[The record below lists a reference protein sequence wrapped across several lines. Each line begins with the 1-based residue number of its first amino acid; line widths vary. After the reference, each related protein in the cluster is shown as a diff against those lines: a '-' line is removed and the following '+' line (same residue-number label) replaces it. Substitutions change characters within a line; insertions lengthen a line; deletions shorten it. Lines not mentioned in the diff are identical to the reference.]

1 MSDST
6 AAAVEVERAL
16 ATVSTRAALDGLAG
30 RLDGLWRWLAED
42 VALLE
47 HALSGVGSGTRDL
60 GWRSARY
67 LLDRPGKRIRPVC
80 LALAARAGGRGFDD
94 AVRDAAVACELVHA
108 ATLLHDDVID
118 EGLERRGVPAARRV
132 YGNSASVLGGD
143 HLLVEALRRID
154 VALPEMRG
162 ELLDVVGAMVGAEAL
177 QLERRRRFEPDRGLY
192 VTVVKGKTA
201 SLFRWAVRA
210 GGVLGGLPPGAVDA
224 LAVYGDALGVAFQL
238 IDDVIDLEGDPA
250 ITGKSACV
258 DLREG
263 KLTWPLLLAAERD
276 PDVAIRL
283 RLYAAADNDLDPR
296 VAARLVEDVRRTGAL
311 DATRQEALRHG
322 ERARAALDALP
333 ADRARD
339 ALETVLDAALAR
351 EA

>member
-6 AAAVEVERAL
+6 AVAVEVAPAL
-16 ATVSTRAALDGLAG
+16 AAASSRAGWDGLAG
-30 RLDGLWRWLAED
+30 RLDALWRWMAED

-47 HALSGVGSGTRDL
+47 RALSGVGPEHRDL

-80 LALAARAGGRGFDD
+80 LALAARCGGRAFDD
-94 AVRDAAVACELVHA
+94 AVRDTAVACELVHA

-143 HLLVEALRRID
+143 HLLVEALRRVD
-154 VALPEMRG
+154 AALPEMRG
-162 ELLDVVGAMVGAEAL
+162 ELLDVVAAMVGAEAL
-177 QLERRRRFEPDRGLY
+177 QLERRRRFDPDRALY
-192 VTVVKGKTA
+192 LKVVRGKTS
-201 SLFRWAVRA
+201 SLFRWALRA
-210 GGVLGGLPPGAVDA
+210 GGVLAALPPDAVDA
-224 LAVYGDALGVAFQL
+224 LAVFGDGLGVAFQL
-238 IDDVIDLEGDPA
+238 VDDLIDLEGDPA
-250 ITGKSACV
+250 ATGKSACA

-276 PDVAIRL
+276 PDLAVRL
-283 RLYAAADNDLDPR
+283 RLFAAADNDLDPR
-296 VAARLVEDVRRTGAL
+296 VAARLVDDVRRTGAL
-311 DATRQEALRHG
+311 DATRREALRHG
-322 ERARAALDALP
+322 ERARAALKALP

-339 ALETVLDAALAR
+339 ALATVLDAALAR